1 MEKIIAIDY
10 GLKRTGIA
18 YAEEPLFIA
27 HPLTTLK
34 SEDLLDFLK
43 KINSENRIKKIIIGE
58 PKSLDGTPTDAT
70 FLVQKLKDRIEA
82 ELSSIEIIF
91 HDERFTSKIAKQ
103 SMILSGVKKKDR
115 RVKGNVDK
123 IAAVIILQDYLA
135 FNSL

>member
-1 MEKIIAIDY
+1 VEKIIAIDY

-70 FLVQKLKDRIEA
+70 FLVQKLKDRIVA

>member
-70 FLVQKLKDRIEA
+70 FLVQKLKDRIVA